1 MNSLVLIP
9 SNIEYRLLQEH
20 VAGRWPQTG
29 QLAVEICGVG
39 LVASA
44 VGTAILLNKFQPDQ
58 VFLVGIAGLLNSDLL
73 TSELSP
79 SAIHAE
85 QGETAAIVGHSVVQ
99 HGIGV
104 GEGEDYQSAETMG
117 FHRFN
122 NDLHLQTPDRIALHF
137 SAVTTDVPQT
147 IQTGQFLSVM
157 AAASS
162 RMEADRRRSIYPEA
176 LLEDMETYS
185 VALACHTA
193 GLPLIAIRGI
203 SNVAGDRNFK
213 NWKSP
218 AAMHAA
224 TDVLLEYLS

>member
-1 MNSLVLIP
+1 MKSLVLIP
-9 SNIEYRLLQEH
+9 SNTEYRMLQEY
-20 VAGRWPQTG
+20 VADRWPRTG

-44 VGTAILLNKFQPDQ
+44 VGTTTLLHKFQPDQ
-58 VFLVGIAGLLNSDLL
+58 VFLVGIAGLLNSDQLP
-73 TSELSP
+73 SGLSP
-79 SAIHAE
+79 EIGSSE
-85 QGETAAIVGHSVVQ
+85 QSKTAAIVGHSVVQ
-99 HGIGV
+99 HGVGI

-122 NDLHLQTPDRIALHF
+122 SDLHLQTPDQITLN
-137 SAVTTDVPQT
+137 SAAITTDVPQN

-157 AAASS
+157 SASS
-162 RMEADRRRSIYPEA
+162 SLTEANRRRSAYPEA

-193 GLPLIAIRGI
+193 GLPLIAIRGM
-203 SNVAGDRNFK
+203 SNVVGDRNFE
-213 NWKSP
+213 NWKTQ